1 MDARSQLMA
10 CISIVVA
17 DSLRQNEC
25 MSETPLPDLE
35 QLADQLIDGWSNSWI
50 LSNDTSIKSFVNEI
64 FDDKETNQS
73 LSDLEKETIQKI
85 KSQLRHRKNSDHLFV
100 LVTEAALRRKVYL
113 ESRKKSIEAEIVKTR
128 QLEIAEQKRQA
139 ELAEIA
145 LAERIAF
152 ERERQK
158 LLETLKHDC
167 ISWFTDNYT
176 TAESQFRVKYG
187 TLNLELEY
195 GLFRREFLRGWFEVN
210 VLPTPTNKVLLADEQ
225 LDAIGEVHGNIQL
238 IARAGSGKTSTVVYR
253 AFFLIKHCRV
263 KPSEIMMLAFNRLA
277 SIEIRRRLLYLF
289 VPSTENILKTKVSEK
304 LAAQRKQ
311 KDIDRVAIESE
322 AIDETSTALNVELPF
337 VLTFHALARAVVQP
351 TGAILHDDE
360 SNNDR
365 TLSALVQELVNWVLK
380 DLAKGLDI
388 KSLLL
393 AHFKNDWERVV
404 DEHYNLSK
412 EEILEWRRSLPKQSI
427 DGRYFKST
435 GEKLIADF
443 LFENSV
449 EYLYERNFWWGGQ
462 NYKPDFTILNS
473 SNSGTII
480 EYFGL
485 SGNPSYDR
493 QKEEKQKFWS
503 QKPEWS
509 LVSLYPHDLARGG
522 VDGFKETLRS
532 HLKRHGVAMRPLS
545 EEEIWQKIKEEGILR
560 YTKAITQF
568 ILRCRQLGW
577 DVNELGTRAEKH
589 DSLNEIESNFIKQAS
604 YFFGL
609 YTNKLE
615 EQGDTDFSKLLA
627 DAALAISSGKHTFN
641 RVPGNGDFHVLKY
654 VFVDE
659 FQDFSHAFDSLLRA
673 ILIVN
678 PSIQLFC
685 VGDDWQA
692 INGFA
697 GADLEYFESFET
709 SFPKS
714 KILNLSTNYRSDK
727 YVVEFGNQIMIGHG
741 VPAQASHSRQT
752 RISIAYLDKIKP
764 TPHEQKVH
772 NGDLI
777 TPALLRLLQEEL
789 EQNRDIVILSRTNT
803 IPYYVS
809 QNSSDVSSR
818 KLDGYLTHIR
828 SFFDEDLAR
837 RITISTSHRY
847 KGREKMT
854 VILLDAIQRRYPF
867 IHPDWVF
874 SRILGS
880 DLSSVMNEERRLL
893 YVASTRAI
901 VKLIVLT
908 DQKEITPFLD
918 LQTNKELIQEIKWE
932 NLEGPTSV
940 TKQVLVLVGNSTQS
954 RGDGTFPL
962 KDLLASSGYKWS
974 PGEWGHWTKAY
985 VASNFSI
992 GELRD
997 ELWAKTDEG
1006 ITKSGIEVR
1015 LIISPN
1021 VEFARY
1027 SIEGELWTPTINK
1040 FDLLQAALEEK
1051 P

>member
-1 MDARSQLMA
+1 MA

-17 DSLRQNEC
+17 DSLRQNRA
-25 MSETPLPDLE
+25 MSETPLSDLE

-85 KSQLRHRKNSDHLFV
+85 KSQLGHRKNSDHLFV
-100 LVTEAALRRKVYL
+100 LVTEAALRRKIYL
-113 ESRKKSIEAEIVKTR
+113 ESRKKSIEAEIAKTR

-145 LAERIAF
+145 LAERIAL

-195 GLFRREFLRGWFEVN
+195 RLFRREFLRGWFEVN

-253 AFFLIKHCRV
+253 AFFLIKHCGV

-289 VPSTENILKTKVSEK
+289 VPSAENILKTKVSEK

-380 DLAKGLDI
+380 DPAKGLEI

-393 AHFKNDWERVV
+393 AHFKKDWERVV

-412 EEILEWRRSLPKQSI
+412 KEILEWRRSLPKQSI
-427 DGRYFKST
+427 DGRYLKST

-577 DVNELGTRAEKH
+577 DVKELGTRAEKH

-641 RVPGNGDFHVLKY
+641 RVPGNGDFRVLKY

-659 FQDFSHAFDSLLRA
+659 FQDFSYAFDSLLRA

-697 GADLEYFESFET
+697 GADLEYFESFEN

-727 YVVEFGNQIMIGHG
+727 YVVEFGNQIMNGHG

-764 TPHEQKVH
+764 TPHEQEVH

-997 ELWAKTDEG
+997 ELWAKKDEG

-1015 LIISPN
+1015 LIVSPN

-1040 FDLLQAALEEK
+1040 FDLLQAALEEQ

>member
-1 MDARSQLMA
+1 MP
-10 CISIVVA
+10 
-17 DSLRQNEC
+17 
-25 MSETPLPDLE
+25 ETPLTDVE
-35 QLADQLIDGWSNSWI
+35 QLADQLIENWPGAWFAPMNYSAISHVD
-50 LSNDTSIKSFVNEI
+50 
-64 FDDKETNQS
+64 
-73 LSDLEKETIQKI
+73 KI
-85 KSQLRHRKNSDHLFV
+85 KKTLGVGLELHGGEQSAINALIEVLGKEQFMAQLGDLIAMARVRSNETYV
-100 LVTEAALRRKVYL
+100 ARQERAAK
-113 ESRKKSIEAEIVKTR
+113 EAEG
-128 QLEIAEQKRQA
+128 
-139 ELAEIA
+139 
-145 LAERIAF
+145 
-152 ERERQK
+152 RERQR
-158 LLETLKHDC
+158 LAEVERIRQVE
-167 ISWFTDNYT
+167 ISEQKKREELAALAR
-176 TAESQFRVKYG
+176 AESEAQEQEIAKLRQILSLDAIAWFQDDYLTANTHFQSKYG
-187 TLNLELEY
+187 TFNLEVEY
-195 GLFRREFLRGWFEVN
+195 KQFRREFLRGWFESN
-210 VLPTPTNKVLLADEQ
+210 VLPTSTNKVLLADEQ

-253 AFFLIKHCRV
+253 AFFLIRHCRV

-289 VPSTENILKTKVSEK
+289 VPVAEKILKTKVSEK
-304 LAAQRKQ
+304 LAAQRMLKAA
-311 KDIDRVAIESE
+311 DRVAIESE
-322 AIDETSTALNVELPF
+322 AIDETSTELNVELPF

-360 SNNDR
+360 GNNDR
-365 TLSALVQELVNWVLK
+365 TLSTLVQELVDWVLK
-380 DLAKGLDI
+380 DPAKGLDI

-532 HLKRHGVAMRPLS
+532 HLKRHGVAMQPLS

-577 DVNELGTRAEKH
+577 DVKELGSRAEKH

-609 YTNKLE
+609 YTNKLG

-627 DAALAISSGKHTFN
+627 DAAAAISSGKHTFN
-641 RVPGNGDFHVLKY
+641 RVPGNGDFRVLKY

-659 FQDFSHAFDSLLRA
+659 FQDFSYAFDSLLRA

-697 GADLEYFESFET
+697 GADLKYFESFEN

-727 YVVEFGNQIMIGHG
+727 YVVEFGNQIMNGQGI
-741 VPAQASHSRQT
+741 PAQASHSRQT

-764 TPHEQKVH
+764 TPHEQEVH

-789 EQNRDIVILSRTNT
+789 EKNRDIVILSRTNT

-847 KGREKMT
+847 KGREKKT
-854 VILLDAIQRRYPF
+854 VILLDAIERRYPF

-880 DLSSVMNEERRLL
+880 DLSSVMSEERRLL

-908 DQKEITPFLD
+908 DQKEITPFLN

-940 TKQVLVLVGNSTQS
+940 TKQVLVLVGNSAQS

-962 KDLLASSGYKWS
+962 RDLLKSSGYEYIPGVWS
-974 PGEWGHWTKAY
+974 HWRKAY

-992 GELRD
+992 GELRE
-997 ELWAKTDEG
+997 ELWAQKDVS
-1006 ITKSGIEVR
+1006 IKKSGIEVR
-1015 LIISPN
+1015 LVVSPN
-1021 VEFARY
+1021 VEFARF
-1027 SIEGELWTPTINK
+1027 SITGDEWTPTINK
-1040 FDLLQAALEEK
+1040 FDLLQAALEEQ

>member
-1 MDARSQLMA
+1 
-10 CISIVVA
+10 
-17 DSLRQNEC
+17 
-25 MSETPLPDLE
+25 MSETPLTVLE
-35 QLADQLIDGWSNSWI
+35 QLADQLIEGWSNSWI
-50 LSNDTSIKSFVNEI
+50 LSNDTSIKSFVKEI
-64 FDDKETNQS
+64 FDGKETNQS
-73 LSDLEKETIQKI
+73 LSDLEKEAIRKI
-85 KSQLRHRKNSDHLFV
+85 KSQLGDRKNSDHLFV
-100 LVTEAALRRKVYL
+100 LVTEAALRRKVYS
-113 ESRKKSIEAEIVKTR
+113 ESRQKSIEAEIVKTR
-128 QLEIAEQKRQA
+128 QLEIAEQKRRA

-158 LLETLKHDC
+158 LLETLKHDS
-167 ISWFTDNYT
+167 ISWFIGNYT
-176 TAESQFRVKYG
+176 TAESQFQVKYG
-187 TLNLELEY
+187 TMNLELEY
-195 GLFRREFLRGWFEVN
+195 RLLRREFLRKWFEEN

-253 AFFLIKHCRV
+253 AFFLIKHCGV

-289 VPSTENILKTKVSEK
+289 VPSAENILKTKVSEK

-322 AIDETSTALNVELPF
+322 AIDETLTGLNVELPF

-380 DLAKGLDI
+380 DPAKGLDI

-473 SNSGTII
+473 SNSGTVI

-509 LVSLYPHDLARGG
+509 LVSLYPYDLAQGG

-545 EEEIWQKIKEEGILR
+545 EEEIWQKIKEDGILR

-577 DVNELGTRAEKH
+577 DTQELEVRREKH
-589 DSLNEIESNFIKQAS
+589 LPLDGKDGIESKFIKQAS

-609 YTNKLE
+609 YTNKLQ
-615 EQGDTDFSKLLA
+615 EQRDTDFSKLLA

-641 RVPGNGDFHVLKY
+641 RVPGNGDFRVLKY

-673 ILIVN
+673 ILNVN

-697 GADLEYFESFET
+697 GADLDYFESFKN

-714 KILNLSTNYRSDK
+714 RILNLSSNYRSDK
-727 YVVEFGNQIMIGHG
+727 YIVDFGNQIMNGHG
-741 VPAQASHSRQT
+741 VPAKASHSRQT

-764 TPHEQKVH
+764 TPHEQEVH
-772 NGDLI
+772 SGDLV

-789 EQNRDIVILSRTNT
+789 EENRDVVILSRTNT
-803 IPYYVS
+803 IPYYVN
-809 QNSSDVSSR
+809 QTSSDVSSR
-818 KLDGYLTHIR
+818 KLDGYLAHIR

-847 KGREKMT
+847 KGREKKT
-854 VILLDAIQRRYPF
+854 VILLDAIERRYPF

-893 YVASTRAI
+893 YVAATRAI
-901 VKLIVLT
+901 TKLIVLT
-908 DQKEITPFLD
+908 EQREVTQFLNLQNFKDLVKEV
-918 LQTNKELIQEIKWE
+918 KWE
-932 NLEGPTSV
+932 NLAGPTSI
-940 TKQVLVLVGNSTQS
+940 TKQVLVLVGNSLHI

-962 KDLLASSGYKWS
+962 KELLKSSGYEYI
-974 PGEWGHWTKAY
+974 PGEWSHWRKAY
-985 VASNFSI
+985 VASSFSVE
-992 GELRD
+992 ELRG
-997 ELWAKTDEG
+997 ELWAKNDQS
-1006 ITKSGIEVR
+1006 ITKSGIEAR
-1015 LIISPN
+1015 LIVSPN

-1040 FDLLQAALEEK
+1040 FDLLQAALEEQ

>member
-1 MDARSQLMA
+1 MPDK
-10 CISIVVA
+10 
-17 DSLRQNEC
+17 
-25 MSETPLPDLE
+25 PLTELE
-35 QLADQLIDGWSNSWI
+35 QLADQLIENWPGAWFAPMNFSAISHVD
-50 LSNDTSIKSFVNEI
+50 
-64 FDDKETNQS
+64 
-73 LSDLEKETIQKI
+73 KI
-85 KSQLRHRKNSDHLFV
+85 KKTLGTGMELHGGEQSAISSIIGLLGEEQFIAKLGDLIAMARIRSNETYVARQEKAAE
-100 LVTEAALRRKVYL
+100 EAKA
-113 ESRKKSIEAEIVKTR
+113 
-128 QLEIAEQKRQA
+128 
-139 ELAEIA
+139 
-145 LAERIAF
+145 
-152 ERERQK
+152 RERQK
-158 LLETLKHDC
+158 LAEIQRIRQLELVEQKKREELAALDRAEKETLEEERNKVID
-167 ISWFTDNYT
+167 IMSRDALVWFQDDYLIADTHFQT
-176 TAESQFRVKYG
+176 KYG
-187 TLNLELEY
+187 AFDLEAEY
-195 GLFRREFLRGWFEVN
+195 KQFRREFLRGWFEVN
-210 VLPTPTNKVLLADEQ
+210 LLPDSTSKIRLEDEQ
-225 LDAIGEVHGNIQL
+225 LDAIGEMHGNIQL

-253 AFFLIKHCRV
+253 AFFLIKHCRIQ
-263 KPSEIMMLAFNRLA
+263 PSEIMMLAFNRLA
-277 SIEIRRRLLYLF
+277 SIQIRRRLLYLLN
-289 VPSTENILKTKVSEK
+289 PSAEGILKFKISEK
-304 LAAQRKQ
+304 LLIQRKS
-311 KDIDRVAIESE
+311 KEVDRVAIESE
-322 AIDETSTALNVELPF
+322 AIDETSADLKLKLPF

-365 TLSALVQELVNWVLK
+365 TLSALVQKLVDWALEDK
-380 DLAKGLDI
+380 TKGLDI

-393 AHFKNDWERVV
+393 AHFKNDWEKVV
-404 DEHYNLSK
+404 DKHYNLSK

-473 SNSGTII
+473 SNSGTVI

-485 SGNPSYDR
+485 SGSPSYDR

-509 LVSLYPHDLARGG
+509 LVSLYPHDLARAGT
-522 VDGFKETLRS
+522 DGFRETLHS

-577 DVNELGTRAEKH
+577 DTNELGVRAEEH
-589 DSLNEIESNFIKQAS
+589 DSLNEIESNFIKQAA

-609 YTNKLE
+609 YTKKLD

-627 DAALAISSGKHTFN
+627 DAAIAISSGKSTFN
-641 RVPGNGDFHVLKY
+641 RVPGNGDFRVLKY

-697 GADLEYFESFET
+697 GADLEYFKSFEN

-714 KILNLSTNYRSDK
+714 KILNLSTNHRSDK
-727 YVVEFGNQIMIGHG
+727 YVVEFGNKIMNGQG
-741 VPAQASHSRQT
+741 APAKASHSRQS
-752 RISIAYLDKIKP
+752 RISIAYLDKIMP
-764 TPHEQKVH
+764 TPHEQELH
-772 NGDLI
+772 NGDLV

-789 EQNRDIVILSRTNT
+789 KQNRDIVILSRTNT

-809 QNSSDVSSR
+809 QSSNDFNIM
-818 KLDGYLTHIR
+818 KLEGYLSHIR

-847 KGREKMT
+847 KGREKET

-880 DLSSVMNEERRLL
+880 DLSSVMSEERRLL

-908 DQKEITPFLD
+908 DQKEVTPFLN
-918 LQTNKELIQEIKWE
+918 LKTSKELVQEIKWE
-932 NLEGPTSV
+932 VLEGPTSV
-940 TKQVLVLVGNSTQS
+940 TRQVLVLVGNSAQS

-962 KDLLASSGYKWS
+962 RELLKSSGYEYIPGVWS
-974 PGEWGHWTKAY
+974 HWRKAY
-985 VASNFSI
+985 VAANFSI
-992 GELRD
+992 TELRK
-997 ELWAKTDEG
+997 ELWAQNQAE
-1006 ITKSGIEVR
+1006 IMKSGIEVR
-1015 LIISPN
+1015 LIVSPN
-1021 VEFARY
+1021 VEFARFLVTGD
-1027 SIEGELWTPTINK
+1027 EWTATINK
-1040 FDLLQAALEEK
+1040 FDLLQAALEDQ